1 MRPPRC
7 VPCQLAHGA
16 ISRENAAHAA
26 SQDMADTG
34 LTGRTVQ
41 RAASRTVE
49 HMSGPVQRM
58 RRSRLAMWFSGM
70 SPQRRLLGIVV
81 AAAILAAAAAG
92 VVVGVKHGGPG
103 QAGGATGA
111 GQAGPPQNRPGP
123 VLLVP
128 GYGGSTGSLDSLA
141 SQIQAAGRTA
151 TVLNLPGTG
160 TGSLITDAAL
170 LNSAVNSAMAHGAP
184 SVDVIGYS
192 AGGVVALIWARRYDG
207 FDRARRIITLGSPF
221 HGTSLAAAAQ
231 AFVPGA
237 CPVACQQLAPGST
250 LLASLDVASPAG
262 LPHWLS
268 LWTTDDQTVKPPDS
282 ARLAGA
288 IDVPVQSVCPGASI
302 THSQLPTNPDVTAMV
317 LQALSAAPLRAP
329 TSADCR

>member
-1 MRPPRC
+1 
-7 VPCQLAHGA
+7 
-16 ISRENAAHAA
+16 
-26 SQDMADTG
+26 
-34 LTGRTVQ
+34 
-41 RAASRTVE
+41 
-49 HMSGPVQRM
+49 MSGPVQRI
-58 RRSRLAMWFSGM
+58 RQGRLAMRLSGM
-70 SPQRRLLGIVV
+70 SRRRRLLGIAVAVV
-81 AAAILAAAAAG
+81 VLAAAAAG
-92 VVVGVKHGGPG
+92 IAVGAVHAPGGS
-103 QAGGATGA
+103 GA
-111 GQAGPPQNRPGP
+111 GSTGGGQQAGPPQNRPGP

-128 GYGGSTGSLDSLA
+128 GYGGSTSSLDSLA
-141 SQIQAAGRTA
+141 SQIQATGRTA

-160 TGSLITDAAL
+160 TGSLVTDAAL
-170 LNSAVNSAMAHGAP
+170 LNSAVKSAVANGAP

-231 AFVPGA
+231 AFLPGA
-237 CPVACQQLAPGST
+237 CPVACQQLTPGST
-250 LLASLDVASPAG
+250 LLASLDVTSPAG

-288 IDVPVQSVCPGASI
+288 LDVPVQSVCPGVSI
-302 THSQLPTNPDVTAMV
+302 SHSQLPTNPDVAAMV